1 MHSRNVDVNG
11 DSGEGSERQ
20 RKSFRLLRKH
30 TNNREQNVGANTD
43 SKGRSGESRWE
54 RGAHHWKLRKGDAC

>member
-11 DSGEGSERQ
+11 NSGEGSERREERQ

-30 TNNREQNVGANTD
+30 TNNREQNVGGNTD
-43 SKGRSGESRWE
+43 SKGRLVSLDGNEE
-54 RGAHHWKLRKGDAC
+54 HVTGN